1 MKEFIVSD
9 YRAIVDRLREENGR
23 EPESMEIA
31 LACYELGAKRATE
44 NSTETK

>member
-31 LACYELGAKRATE
+31 LGGL
-44 NSTETK
+44 